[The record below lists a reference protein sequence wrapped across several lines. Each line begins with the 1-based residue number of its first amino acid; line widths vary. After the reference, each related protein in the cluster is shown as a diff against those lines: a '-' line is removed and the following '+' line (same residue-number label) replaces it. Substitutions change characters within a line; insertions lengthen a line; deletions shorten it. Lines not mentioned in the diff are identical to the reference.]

1 MFHSDFTEAQVII
14 TCTRKNICN
23 YCDQIYMPGNTLYAG
38 GNFEQQEDLG
48 FSGLLKKSPSI
59 IDYMTKIEL
68 IKIKST
74 QFLNIDKQKL
84 KNPVCDDIDEN
95 EDDK

>member
-1 MFHSDFTEAQVII
+1 
-14 TCTRKNICN
+14 
-23 YCDQIYMPGNTLYAG
+23 MPGNTLYAG

-74 QFLNIDKQKL
+74 QLLNIDKQKL

-95 EDDK
+95 EDDE

>member
-1 MFHSDFTEAQVII
+1 
-14 TCTRKNICN
+14 
-23 YCDQIYMPGNTLYAG
+23 
-38 GNFEQQEDLG
+38 
-48 FSGLLKKSPSI
+48 
-59 IDYMTKIEL
+59 MTKREL

-74 QFLNIDKQKL
+74 QLLNIDKQKL